1 MPAQVSIKAAI
12 VSSYNAPYGEYK
24 TRIGEFQSIQRWI
37 LELLSTHVGVWLNML
52 VISLLSAIG
61 ETQKIEKATLA
72 TTQNEGRVDQLS
84 YQVSYPFCYMN
95 TCAWGVVAKNHSI
108 WVTEKNKT
116 NSDWQWKFN
125 FK

>member
-1 MPAQVSIKAAI
+1 
-12 VSSYNAPYGEYK
+12 
-24 TRIGEFQSIQRWI
+24 
-37 LELLSTHVGVWLNML
+37 ML

-61 ETQKIEKATLA
+61 ETQKIEIA